1 MCAISLPDFMSGR
14 VISTSP
20 ALAPYTMSPP
30 PNVACLPRH
39 CCCHCSPWLLY
50 VLFSFRGHVTR
61 APCAL
66 QLTRVLVSFVYS
78 FIESKQTRARSHT
91 PITLT
96 TTMTLLWVSII
107 DNGLLSSSY
116 VVIIVVVGDGDDGG
130 LWTKCKRVLS
140 ISPQSLPFLFQ
151 RTRRDLAQIKFWL
164 LGSVT
169 CNYDIPRGRGQR
181 QQPREHKQ

>member
-1 MCAISLPDFMSGR
+1 MCHLIARLYEWACHFNFPFSGT
-14 VISTSP
+14 V
-20 ALAPYTMSPP
+20 YDVPP
-30 PNVACLPRH
+30 PNVACLPRY

-50 VLFSFRGHVTR
+50 VLFSFRGHVTH

-96 TTMTLLWVSII
+96 TTTMTLLWVSII

-116 VVIIVVVGDGDDGG
+116 VVVIVVVGDGDDGG